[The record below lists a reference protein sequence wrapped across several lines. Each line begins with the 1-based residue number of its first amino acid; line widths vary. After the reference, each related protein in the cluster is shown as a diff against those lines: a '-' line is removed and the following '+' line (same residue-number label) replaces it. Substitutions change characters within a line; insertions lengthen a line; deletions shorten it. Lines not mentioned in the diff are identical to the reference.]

1 MIRRLDLLETADDG
15 ITESEVFR
23 LALQHSIAELGCVGG
38 AVYLRGPMSA
48 LRLVSTTGLP
58 SSVTRAWEIVDQD
71 GPTATARAVRS
82 GRHAWV
88 PALPSDLVEPTAPL
102 LSRSGWFSVP
112 LVDAGRA
119 IGAITCLTG
128 DNEEPTHAQWTF
140 LTSVAEWTMNRLR
153 AMPEPARLG
162 TDLDFTPVG
171 SWEWDVST
179 GELLWDEVAMKVY
192 HTDPAAFV
200 PGVESWMKVVHPD
213 DLPSTLTAAERTIRT
228 HAPFEAEYRVRRGD
242 GGYTWTRASGH
253 VVLDE
258 QGRVA
263 RIIGKGWASDA
274 SRSTRDALSRA
285 LQHMS
290 DAFLSVDDDWR
301 ITFANLEAEH
311 ILGSADE
318 QLFGRDLWDL
328 PALRGMPDLEER
340 CRHGAAESIATGFD
354 VTMADTG
361 RCYDLRLVPVPS
373 GLTLYFTDVTDR
385 RRREAEQVAAIRTA
399 AERARRTAELT
410 TQLAAATTSQDVVK
424 AVAQRV
430 LPPFDAQGLLVLV
443 IEDRRLV
450 HIGSV
455 GYPSSFLQQMHGAHG
470 MELPDAGPAGRAVL
484 TGEPCFF
491 SSREEWFS
499 AFPDGGSRP
508 PSNKEAWAFLPLT
521 ASGHTFG
528 VCVIAFD
535 TVRRL
540 TSEERTLLITISALM
555 AHALE
560 RARLYDAELTRSE
573 ELQQALLP
581 LRLPTVPGV
590 TAAAR
595 FLPAGQTSDV
605 GGDWYDL
612 IPLSAGQVALVIGDV
627 MGHGLPEAA
636 TMGRLR
642 TAVHTLAALE
652 LPPDEIM
659 GHLNDIVGGLGEHA
673 YATCLYAL
681 YDSTDGSCTV
691 VRAGHPPPLVVRP
704 DGSAYFPEVAV
715 NPPLGAAFPPFET
728 TELKLSA
735 DTLLVLFTDGLV
747 ESSHREIDQGMAQ
760 LADLLPDEACCPDLE
775 DLCDTVT
782 AGMLPGGPTADD
794 AALLIARL
802 HTVADRQ
809 MASWA
814 LPEGPEAAGEARRH
828 VREQLAQWQLDDLV
842 MTTELLASELVGNVI
857 RHARGPIGLRLL
869 CSGTLVCEVSD
880 ASLTMPRI
888 RRSSD
893 TDEGGRGLQLVN
905 ALCER
910 WGSRYTPEGKA
921 IWTEQSLPGT
931 EDPADGD
938 PPAGSAER
946 PSWGG
951 TGDTSDRT

>member
-1 MIRRLDLLETADDG
+1 MIRRLDLLDTADDD
-15 ITESEVFR
+15 ITETEVFR

-48 LRLVSTTGLP
+48 LRLVSSTGLP
-58 SSVTRAWEIVDQD
+58 SSLTRAWEIVDQD

-82 GRHAWV
+82 GENVWV
-88 PALPSDLVEPTAPL
+88 AALPADLVEPDAPL

-112 LVDAGRA
+112 LVDKNRA
-119 IGAITCLTG
+119 IGTITCLTG
-128 DNEEPTHAQWTF
+128 DNEEPKPAQWTF
-140 LTSVAEWTMNRLR
+140 LTSVAQWTMNRLR
-153 AMPEPARLG
+153 KMPEPARLR
-162 TDLDFTPVG
+162 TDLDFTTVG
-171 SWEWDVST
+171 SWEWDVRT
-179 GELLWDEVAMKVY
+179 GELLWDEAAMTVY
-192 HTDPAAFV
+192 QTDPAAFV

-213 DLPSTLTAAERTIRT
+213 DLPSTLAAAERTIRT

-253 VVLDE
+253 VELDDE
-258 QGRVA
+258 GQVA

-274 SRSTRDALSRA
+274 ARSTRDTLSRA

-301 ITFANLEAEH
+301 ITFANLEAERV
-311 ILGSADE
+311 LGSEDE

-328 PALRGMPDLEER
+328 PALRRMSDLEER
-340 CRHGAAESIATGFD
+340 CRRGAAQSTATGFD
-354 VTMADTG
+354 VTLADTG

-399 AERARRTAELT
+399 AERASRTVELT

-424 AVAQRV
+424 AVAHRV

-443 IEDRRLV
+443 IEEQRLV

-455 GYPSSFLQQMHGAHG
+455 GYPSSFLLHMHGAHG
-470 MELPDAGPAGRAVL
+470 MELSHADPAGQAVL
-484 TGEPCFF
+484 TGEPRFY
-491 SSREEWFS
+491 SSRQEWTS
-499 AFPDGGSRP
+499 AFPDGEHRP
-508 PSNKEAWAFLPLT
+508 PTDKEAWAFLPLT

-535 TVRRL
+535 AARRL
-540 TSEERTLLITISALM
+540 TSEERTLLITISALV

-560 RARLYDAELTRSE
+560 RARLYDAELTRSQ

-581 LRLPTVPGV
+581 LRLPAVPEV

-595 FLPAGQTSDV
+595 YLPAGETSDV

-642 TAVHTLAALE
+642 TALHTLAALE
-652 LPPDEIM
+652 LPPDEVM
-659 GHLNDIVGGLGEHA
+659 GHLNDIVGALGEHA

-681 YDSTDGSCTV
+681 YDSTDGSCTM

-704 DGSAYFPEVAV
+704 DGSAYFPEVAA

-735 DTLLVLFTDGLV
+735 DSLLVLYTDGLV
-747 ESSHREIDQGMAQ
+747 ESPQREIDQGMAQ
-760 LADLLPDEACCPDLE
+760 LADLLPRTACCPDLE
-775 DLCDTVT
+775 ELCDTVT
-782 AGMLPGGPTADD
+782 AGLLPGGQPAHDD

-809 MASWA
+809 MASWD
-814 LPEGPEAAGEARRH
+814 LSEGPEAAGEARRH
-828 VREQLAQWQLDDLV
+828 VREQLAQWHLDDLV

-888 RRSSD
+888 RRASE
-893 TDEGGRGLQLVN
+893 TDEGGRGLQLIS

-910 WGSRYTPEGKA
+910 WGSRYTTEGKA
-921 IWTEQSLPGT
+921 IWTEQALPGP
-931 EDPADGD
+931 EEPADGD
-938 PPAGSAER
+938 LSASNAGHPA
-946 PSWGG
+946 
-951 TGDTSDRT
+951 

>member
-1 MIRRLDLLETADDG
+1 VIRRLDLLDTADDG

-48 LRLVSTTGLP
+48 LRLVSSTGLP
-58 SSVTRAWEIVDQD
+58 SSLTRAWEIVDQD

-82 GRHAWV
+82 AEHAWV
-88 PALPSDLVEPTAPL
+88 SALPSDLVEPSAPL

-112 LVDAGRA
+112 LVDGHRA

-128 DNEEPTHAQWTF
+128 DNEEPSPEQWAFLTAVAQW
-140 LTSVAEWTMNRLR
+140 AMNRLR
-153 AMPEPARLG
+153 KVPEPTGLR
-162 TDLDFTPVG
+162 TDLDITPIG
-171 SWEWDVST
+171 SWEWDVRS
-179 GELLWDEVAMKVY
+179 GELLWDETAMKVY
-192 HTDPAAFV
+192 QTDPEHFV

-213 DLPSTLTAAERTIRT
+213 DLPSTLAAAERTIRT
-228 HAPFEAEYRVRRGD
+228 HAPFEAEYRVRGAD
-242 GGYTWTRASGH
+242 GVYVWTRASGH
-253 VVLDE
+253 VVLDD
-258 QGRVA
+258 QGQVT
-263 RIIGKGWASDA
+263 RIVGRGWASDA
-274 SRSTRDALSRA
+274 ARSTRDALSRA

-290 DAFLSVDDDWR
+290 DAFLSVDDGWR

-311 ILGSADE
+311 ILGSEDE
-318 QLFGRDLWDL
+318 QLFGRALWDL
-328 PALRGMPDLEER
+328 PALSRMPGLEER
-340 CRHGAAESIATGFD
+340 CRRGAAESVATGFD
-354 VTMADTG
+354 VTLADTG
-361 RCYDLRLVPVPS
+361 RRYDLRIVPVPG

-385 RRREAEQVAAIRTA
+385 RRREAEQAAAVRGA
-399 AERARRTAELT
+399 AERASRTAELT

-443 IEDRRLV
+443 LEDQRLV

-455 GYPSSFLQQMHGAHG
+455 GYPDSFLQHMGGTHG
-470 MELPDAGPAGRAVL
+470 MELSDADPAGQAVL
-484 TGEPCFF
+484 TGEARFH
-491 SSREEWFS
+491 SSREEWAS
-499 AFPDGGSRP
+499 AFSDGDVRP
-508 PSNKEAWAFLPLT
+508 PTSKEAWAFLPLT

-535 TVRRL
+535 TARRL
-540 TSEERTLLITISALM
+540 TSEERTLLITISALV

-560 RARLYDAELTRSE
+560 RARLYDAELNRSE

-581 LRLPTVPGV
+581 LGLPTVPEV

-627 MGHGLPEAA
+627 MGHGLSEAA

-642 TAVHTLAALE
+642 TALHTLAALE
-652 LPPDEIM
+652 LPPVEIM

-735 DTLLVLFTDGLV
+735 DTLLVLYTDGLV
-747 ESSHREIDQGMAQ
+747 ESPHREIDQGMAQ
-760 LADLLPDEACCPDLE
+760 LADLLPREACCPDLE
-775 DLCDTVT
+775 DLCDTIT
-782 AGMLPGGPTADD
+782 AGLLPGGPTSDD

-809 MASWA
+809 MAAWA

-828 VREQLAQWQLDDLV
+828 VREQLTQWHLDDLV

-888 RRSSD
+888 RRASE
-893 TDEGGRGLQLVN
+893 TDEGGRGLQLIS

-910 WGSRYTPEGKA
+910 WGSRYTPQGKA
-921 IWTEQSLPGT
+921 IWTEQALPDT
-931 EDPADGD
+931 EDPAQGD
-938 PPAGSAER
+938 QP
-946 PSWGG
+946 
-951 TGDTSDRT
+951 

>member
-1 MIRRLDLLETADDG
+1 MIRRLDLLDTAQDG

-23 LALQHSIAELGCVGG
+23 LALQHSVAELGCVGG

-48 LRLVSTTGLP
+48 LRLVSSTGLP

-82 GRHAWV
+82 GERSWV
-88 PALPSDLVEPTAPL
+88 AALPSDLAEPTAPL

-112 LVDAGRA
+112 LVEAKRA

-128 DNEEPTHAQWTF
+128 DNEEPTPEQWTF
-140 LTSVAEWTMNRLR
+140 LSAVAEWTMKRLNRIP
-153 AMPEPARLG
+153 APARLR
-162 TDLDFTPVG
+162 TDLDTTAVG
-171 SWEWDVST
+171 SWEWDVRT

-192 HTDPAAFV
+192 QTDPATFV
-200 PGVESWMKVVHPD
+200 PGVESWMKAVHPD
-213 DLPSTLTAAERTIRT
+213 DLASTLAAAERTIRT

-253 VVLDE
+253 VVVDD

-263 RIIGKGWASDA
+263 RVIGKGWASDA
-274 SRSTRDALSRA
+274 ARSTRDALNRA

-290 DAFLSVDDDWR
+290 DAFLSVDDGWR
-301 ITFANLEAEH
+301 ITFANLEAERV
-311 ILGSADE
+311 LGVEDE
-318 QLFGRDLWDL
+318 QLFGRDLWGL
-328 PALRGMPDLEER
+328 PALRGVPELEER
-340 CRHGAAESIATGFD
+340 CRRGAAQATAVGFD

-361 RCYDLRLVPVPS
+361 RCYDLRLVPVPG

-385 RRREAEQVAAIRTA
+385 RHREAERAAAVRST
-399 AERARRTAELT
+399 AERASRTAELT

-430 LPPFDAQGLLVLV
+430 LPPFGAQGLLVLV
-443 IEDRRLV
+443 LEDEKLV
-450 HIGSV
+450 HVGSV
-455 GYPSSFLQQMHGAHG
+455 GYPSSFLRHMHGAQG
-470 MELPDAGPAGRAVL
+470 MDVSDASPAGQAVL
-484 TGEPCFF
+484 TGEPRFY
-491 SSREEWFS
+491 SSREEWAT

-508 PSNKEAWAFLPLT
+508 PTDKEAWAFLPLT

-540 TSEERTLLITISALM
+540 TSEERTLLITISALV

-560 RARLYDAELTRSE
+560 RARLYDAELNRSE

-581 LRLPTVPGV
+581 LGLPTVPEV

-627 MGHGLPEAA
+627 MGHGLSEAA

-642 TAVHTLAALE
+642 TALHTLAALE
-652 LPPDEIM
+652 LPPVEIM

-735 DTLLVLFTDGLV
+735 DTLLVLYTDGLV
-747 ESSHREIDQGMAQ
+747 ESPHREIDQGMAQ
-760 LADLLPDEACCPDLE
+760 LADLLPREACCPDLE
-775 DLCDTVT
+775 DLCDTIT
-782 AGMLPGGPTADD
+782 AGLLPGGPTSDD

-809 MASWA
+809 MAFWD

-828 VREQLAQWQLDDLV
+828 VREQLAQWHLEDLV

-888 RRSSD
+888 RRASD

-921 IWTEQSLPGT
+921 IWTEQPLPDT
-931 EDPADGD
+931 EDPAQGD
-938 PPAGSAER
+938 QP
-946 PSWGG
+946 
-951 TGDTSDRT
+951 

>member
-48 LRLVSTTGLP
+48 LRLVSSTGLP

-82 GRHAWV
+82 GEHAWV
-88 PALPSDLVEPTAPL
+88 AALPADLDEPTAPL

-112 LVDAGRA
+112 LVDEGRA
-119 IGAITCLTG
+119 VGAITCLTG
-128 DNEEPTHAQWTF
+128 DNEEPTPEQWTF
-140 LTSVAEWTMNRLR
+140 LGAVADWTMNRLQK
-153 AMPEPARLG
+153 MPAPERMS
-162 TDLDFTPVG
+162 TDLDATPVG
-171 SWEWDVST
+171 SWEWDVRT
-179 GELLWDEVAMKVY
+179 GELKWDRIAMQVY
-192 HTDPAAFV
+192 QTEPGQFV
-200 PGVESWMKVVHPD
+200 PGVETWMKVVHPD
-213 DLPSTLTAAERTIRT
+213 DLASTLAAAERTIRT
-228 HAPFEAEYRVRRGD
+228 QAPFEAEYRVRRGD

-253 VVLDE
+253 VVLDDD
-258 QGRVA
+258 GRVA
-263 RIIGKGWASDA
+263 RIVGKGWASDA
-274 SRSTRDALSRA
+274 ARSTRDALSRA
-285 LQHMS
+285 LRHMS

-301 ITFANLEAEH
+301 ITFANLEAER
-311 ILGSADE
+311 ILGPSGE
-318 QLFGRDLWDL
+318 QLLGRDLWDL
-328 PALRGMPDLEER
+328 PALRDLPDLEER
-340 CRHGAAESIATGFD
+340 CRRGAAQATAGAFD
-354 VTMADTG
+354 ITLADTG
-361 RCYDLRLVPVPS
+361 RRYDLRTVPVPG
-373 GLTLYFTDVTDR
+373 GLTVYFTDVTDR
-385 RRREAEQVAAIRTA
+385 RRREAEQVAAVRAA
-399 AERARRTAELT
+399 AERASRTAELT
-410 TQLAAATTSQDVVK
+410 SQLAAATTSADVVS

-430 LPPFDAQGLLVLV
+430 LPPFGAQGMLVLV
-443 IEDRRLV
+443 LEGRKLV

-455 GYPSSFLQQMHGAHG
+455 GYTDAFLRQMHGEDG
-470 MELPDAGPAGRAVL
+470 RDLEDAGPAGEAIL
-484 TGEPCFF
+484 TGEPRFY
-491 SSREEWFS
+491 SSREEWVT
-499 AFPDGGSRP
+499 AFPDADRLP
-508 PSNKEAWAFLPLT
+508 PTGKDAWAFLPLT

-535 TVRRL
+535 TERHL
-540 TSEERTLLITISALM
+540 TSEERTLLITISALV

-560 RARLYDAELTRSE
+560 RARLYEAELTRSE

-581 LRLPTVPGV
+581 RGLPTVPEA

-595 FLPAGQTSDV
+595 YLPAGQSLDV

-612 IPLSAGQVALVIGDV
+612 IPLSAGQVALVVGDV
-627 MGHGLPEAA
+627 MGHGLSEAA

-642 TAVHTLAALE
+642 TALHTLAALE

-659 GHLNDIVGGLGEHA
+659 GHLNDIVGGLGDHA
-673 YATCLYAL
+673 YATCLFAL

-704 DGSAYFPEVAV
+704 DGSTFFPEIAV

-728 TELKLSA
+728 TELELPPES
-735 DTLLVLFTDGLV
+735 LLVLYTDGLV
-747 ESSHREIDQGMAQ
+747 ESPRREIDEGMAQ
-760 LADLLPDEACCPDLE
+760 LAGLLGGEAGAPDLE
-775 DLCDTVT
+775 DLCDTVVE
-782 AGMLPGGPTADD
+782 GLLPGGPSADD

-802 HTVADRQ
+802 HHVADRQ
-809 MASWA
+809 VASWA

-828 VREQLAQWQLDDLV
+828 VREQLALWDLDDLV

-857 RHARGPIGLRLL
+857 RHASGPIGLRLL

-888 RRSSD
+888 RRATD

-921 IWTEQSLPGT
+921 IWTEQALPDTT
-931 EDPADGD
+931 EGPDEPDNG
-938 PPAGSAER
+938 AGEH
-946 PSWGG
+946 
-951 TGDTSDRT
+951 